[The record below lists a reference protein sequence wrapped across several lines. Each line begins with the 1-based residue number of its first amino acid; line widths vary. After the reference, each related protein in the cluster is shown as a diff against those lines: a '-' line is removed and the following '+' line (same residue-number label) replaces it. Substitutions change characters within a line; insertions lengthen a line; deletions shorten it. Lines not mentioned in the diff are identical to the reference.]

1 MQLIEVSLAA
11 VIFTAASTGSLR
23 LWVSSGTQQSQV
35 ASRSQLQERIE
46 LDRLQLQA
54 RWRQAVEPGQPCTA
68 VDGQLVG
75 LADRIQPPPQL
86 QREVRSASDGRGIQ
100 VVWSALEQ
108 PTLQRDRRFTAAG
121 LGLC

>member
-11 VIFTAASTGSLR
+11 VIFTAASGASLQ
-23 LWVSSGTQQSQV
+23 LAAVGAAQQHQV
-35 ASRSQLQERIE
+35 VLRSVLEERIE

-54 RWRQAVEPGQPCTA
+54 RWRQAIEPGQVCTA
-68 VDGQLVG
+68 VDGQLAD

-86 QREVRSASDGRGIQ
+86 QREVLSVSDRRGIQ
-100 VVWSALEQ
+100 VAWSALDQ
-108 PTLQRDRRFTAAG
+108 PTLQRSRRFTAAG

>member
-11 VIFTAASTGSLR
+11 LIFTAASTGSLQI
-23 LWVSSGTQQSQV
+23 WSACAGQQRQW
-35 ASRSQLQERIE
+35 ASRSALEERME

-54 RWRQAVEPGQPCTA
+54 RWRQAIELGEACSA
-68 VDGQLVG
+68 VDGQLVRV
-75 LADRIQPPPQL
+75 AARIQPPPQL
-86 QREVRSASDGRGIQ
+86 QREVSSASDGPGVE

-108 PTLQRDRRFTAAG
+108 PLLQRHRRFTAAG